1 MAAAEVE
8 PAPNPVPTSDLP
20 NGSSTQ
26 DRKKSR
32 ESDRRRRRRKQKK
45 NKAASNAED
54 AQPDEEGSAKDNAD
68 PKPQVRCTLME
79 PFFLGCRCSF
89 FRTPTLTTWC
99 LVSPQ
104 VEVEVEYVPEKPELD
119 DALLADFKDIFD
131 KFTFKDSTADTEVP
145 PYPALTIF

>member
-26 DRKKSR
+26 DRKKPR

-79 PFFLGCRCSF
+79 PFFLGCRCF
-89 FRTPTLTTWC
+89 FFVRRP
-99 LVSPQ
+99 
-104 VEVEVEYVPEKPELD
+104 
-119 DALLADFKDIFD
+119 
-131 KFTFKDSTADTEVP
+131 
-145 PYPALTIF
+145 